1 MVASVLRVN
10 SVNPGY
16 QARGHWEESPREQ
29 LRLWPGSGVNT
40 IGIWTHWEGR
50 QFRICRVPD
59 VHPCGFSLPT
69 RWISPIPIFSGVSS
83 SQLGEGHGHGGFL
96 PFQKSFET
104 YFTFQQIDSERP
116 GQQEYQSFEAP
127 CSLYRWHLLLNNG
140 QKSLKH
146 QYNNQGLC
154 DIYEGLCDI
163 YEGLCDIYEG
173 LCDIYE
179 GLCDIYEGLCDIYE
193 GLCDI
198 YEGLCDI
205 YEGLCDI
212 YEGLCDI
219 YEGLCDIYEGLCDI
233 YEGLCDIYEGL
244 CDIYEGLCD
253 IYEGLCDI
261 YEGLCD
267 IYEGLCDIYE
277 EGLCD
282 IYEGLCDI
290 YDHSSLIA
298 LCFKHFLGLKS
309 ESVAGDC
316 RIRELRTARPERI
329 LFH

>member
-212 YEGLCDI
+212 YE
-219 YEGLCDIYEGLCDI
+219 
-233 YEGLCDIYEGL
+233 
-244 CDIYEGLCD
+244 
-253 IYEGLCDI
+253 
-261 YEGLCD
+261 
-267 IYEGLCDIYE
+267 